1 MKLNEGIDDP
11 RLEICF
17 HSCRHSYASWMIEN
31 GADLYTVQKLLG
43 HKTNVMTQRYAHLS
57 ENRLSEAAKALGAA
71 WQEKKDETAGQLV
84 NLTK

>member
-1 MKLNEGIDDP
+1 
-11 RLEICF
+11 
-17 HSCRHSYASWMIEN
+17 MIEN

-57 ENRLSEAAKALGAA
+57 ENRLREAAKALGAA